1 MFSTATQNR
10 KKESWEISPVKCMF
24 SLYLPALRLYR
35 KSGFRGK
42 KEKRRYFILGK
53 DLENVSGV

>member
-1 MFSTATQNR
+1 
-10 KKESWEISPVKCMF
+10 MF